1 MPSVGQKIGGSPTP
15 LRLPLPLP
23 SRDRLSITGELHPM
37 QLGAHQADRS
47 RAVLTQPS
55 SDMYPRFFM
64 DEVLNALA
72 SEREGRPIYLE
83 EERVELNYPG
93 NPYTKPVMRVT
104 DEHRQRWPE
113 EYEAFK
119 SGQEV
124 AVHGTPLEQWPVLK
138 RSMVLELKALGFHT
152 VEQIR
157 DMNDHA
163 VQRVPMYGRK
173 MKELAAAYLDDAV
186 AAAALSKA
194 QVDID
199 RRDAQIAALRLQVE
213 NLTSQMAEMF
223 GQLQDRLNAP
233 DPIAAVIPA
242 TLDPTEIEKLHATQ
256 AERQSAFADLPDIQP
271 RKRRTAAKAEAD
283 VE

>member
-1 MPSVGQKIGGSPTP
+1 M
-15 LRLPLPLP
+15 
-23 SRDRLSITGELHPM
+23 
-37 QLGAHQADRS
+37 
-47 RAVLTQPS
+47 TQPS
-55 SDMYPRFFM
+55 SDMWPRFFL
-64 DEVLNALA
+64 DEVLDGLA

-83 EERVELNYPG
+83 VERIELNYPG
-93 NPYTKPVMRVT
+93 NPYTKPVMAVT

-113 EYEAFK
+113 EYDAFK

-124 AVHGTPLEQWPVLK
+124 AVNGTPLEQWPVLK

-163 VQRVPMYGRK
+163 VQRIPMYGRK

-233 DPIAAVIPA
+233 DPIAAVIPG
-242 TLDPTEIEKLHATQ
+242 TLDPKEIEKMHMTQ
-256 AERQSAFADLPDIQP
+256 AERQSSFAGLPEVP
-271 RKRRTAAKAEAD
+271 LRRRKVATKAEAD

>member
-1 MPSVGQKIGGSPTP
+1 M
-15 LRLPLPLP
+15 
-23 SRDRLSITGELHPM
+23 
-37 QLGAHQADRS
+37 
-47 RAVLTQPS
+47 TQPS
-55 SDMYPRFFM
+55 SDMWPRFFL
-64 DEVLNALA
+64 DEVLDGLA

-83 EERVELNYPG
+83 VERIELNYPG
-93 NPYTKPVMRVT
+93 NPYTKPVMAVT

-113 EYEAFK
+113 EYDAFK

-124 AVHGTPLEQWPVLK
+124 AVNGTPLEQWPVLK

-163 VQRVPMYGRK
+163 VQRIPMYGRK

-242 TLDPTEIEKLHATQ
+242 TLDPTEIEKLHMAQ
-256 AERQSAFADLPDIQP
+256 AERQSAFADLPDIVP
-271 RKRRTAAKAEAD
+271 RKRRAAAKAEAD